1 LHTSAFKFSKDSVLM
16 SDNHLTLAKRFWVD
30 DLPGASVSGS
40 RLSNL
45 METFSQGKPLS
56 ALGLRF
62 LTENGLKSLA
72 QFVAGDISESQF
84 IQLAPIEQSSRVAA
98 ALVRQKA
105 AEQQRQVEQEA
116 AEARHA
122 AMMAR
127 LHAERLQ
134 RESDPKFIARQR
146 NRDLRERYGVDGFLD
161 ESDFRQLMAI
171 LRKLDGAKRLS
182 EEDAVWLKSEGRGY
196 ATEEIVHAHNRLEA
210 DYYLGEFRKTG
221 DVWQL
226 VNASGHLRKCDAA
239 REAHDLLVTIQDGAL
254 KQAKLRSA
262 VRTTHG
268 GVMRDLGRYNE
279 ALQLAD
285 EAHQLLPNSFRPCT
299 LLGAL
304 NIEMGNISLGHEW
317 YSKAEERGAKPGSI
331 ESEIRS
337 LLGRM
342 PPEKRDSVIGQLLSI
357 DPAQYAWLRK
367 KPAAKDRRRGGLG
380 H

>member
-1 LHTSAFKFSKDSVLM
+1 M
-16 SDNHLTLAKRFWVD
+16 SDNHLILAKRFWVD
-30 DLPGASVSGS
+30 DMPGSLVSGS

-45 METFSQGKPLS
+45 LDNFAQGKPLS

-62 LTENGLKSLA
+62 LAENGLKSLA

-84 IQLAPIEQSSRVAA
+84 LLLAPIEQSSRVAA
-98 ALVRQKA
+98 A
-105 AEQQRQVEQEA
+105 AEHQNALKQQRQVEQEA

-134 RESDPKFIARQR
+134 RESDPKFIARQK
-146 NRDLRERYGVDGFLD
+146 NRELRENYGVDGFVD
-161 ESDFRQLMAI
+161 EVDFKQVMTI
-171 LRKLDGAKRLS
+171 LRKLDSARRLS
-182 EEDAVWLKSEGRGY
+182 EEEAVWLKSEGRGY
-196 ATEEIVHAHNRLEA
+196 ASEEILRVHNRLEA

-226 VNASGHLRKCDAA
+226 VNASGHLRKCDAS
-239 REAHDLLVTIQDGAL
+239 REAHDLLVKIQDGAL
-254 KQAKLRSA
+254 KQTKLKSA

-268 GVMRDLGRYNE
+268 GVLRDLGRHNE

-285 EAHQLLPNSFRPCT
+285 EAHRLFPNSFRPCT

-304 NIEMGNISLGHEW
+304 NLEMGNIALGHEW
-317 YSKAEERGAKPGSI
+317 YTKAEERGAKPGSI

-342 PPEKRDSVIGQLLSI
+342 PPEKRESVMGQLLSI
-357 DPAQYAWLRK
+357 DPVQYAWLRK
-367 KPAAKDRRRGGLG
+367 KSALKRHHR
-380 H
+380 

>member
-1 LHTSAFKFSKDSVLM
+1 M

-45 METFSQGKPLS
+45 LEAFSQGKPLS

-72 QFVAGDISESQF
+72 QFVIGEVSESQF
-84 IQLAPIEQSSRVAA
+84 LLLAPIEQSSRVAA
-98 ALVRQKA
+98 AAEHQKVL
-105 AEQQRQVEQEA
+105 EQQRQVEREA
-116 AEARHA
+116 AEARHV

-127 LHAERLQ
+127 LHAERVQ
-134 RESDPKFIARQR
+134 RESDPKFIARQK
-146 NRDLRERYGVDGFLD
+146 NRELREKYGVYGFVD
-161 ESDFRQLMAI
+161 EPDFRQLMAI
-171 LRKLDGAKRLS
+171 LRKLDSAERLS
-182 EEDAVWLKSEGRGY
+182 EAETVWLKSQGRGY
-196 ATEEIVHAHNRLEA
+196 ASEEILYAHNRLEA

-226 VNASGHLRKCDAA
+226 VNASSHLRKCDASK
-239 REAHDLLVTIQDGAL
+239 EAHDLLEKIQDGAL

-279 ALQLAD
+279 ALKFAD
-285 EAHQLLPNSFRPCT
+285 EAHRLLPNSFRPCT

-304 NIEMGNISLGHEW
+304 NIEMGNVALGHEW
-317 YSKAEERGAKPGSI
+317 YSKAEERGAKAGSI

-342 PPEKRDSVIGQLLSI
+342 PPEKRESVIGQLLSI

-367 KPAAKDRRRGGLG
+367 KTALKKDHR
-380 H
+380 

>member
-1 LHTSAFKFSKDSVLM
+1 M

-30 DLPGASVSGS
+30 DMPGSSVSGS

-45 METFSQGKPLS
+45 LETFARGNSLS
-56 ALGLRF
+56 VLGQRF
-62 LTENGLKSLA
+62 LTENGLKTLA
-72 QFVAGDISESQF
+72 QFVTGEISESQF
-84 IQLAPIEQSSRVAA
+84 LQLAPVEQVSRVAA

-105 AEQQRQVEQEA
+105 AEQQKQVEQEA

-134 RESDPKFIARQR
+134 RESDPKFIARQK
-146 NRDLRERYGVDGFLD
+146 NRELRENYGVDGFVD
-161 ESDFRQLMAI
+161 EVDFKQVMTI
-171 LRKLDGAKRLS
+171 LRKLDSARRLS
-182 EEDAVWLKSEGRGY
+182 EEEAVWLKSEGRGY
-196 ATEEIVHAHNRLEA
+196 ASEEILRVHNRLEA

-226 VNASGHLRKCDAA
+226 VNASGHLRKCGAS
-239 REAHDLLVTIQDGAL
+239 REAHDLLVKIQDGAL
-254 KQAKLRSA
+254 KQTKLKSA

-268 GVMRDLGRYNE
+268 GVLRDLGRHNE

-285 EAHQLLPNSFRPCT
+285 EAHRLLPNSFRPCT

-304 NIEMGNISLGHEW
+304 NLEMGNIALGHEW
-317 YSKAEERGAKPGSI
+317 YTKAEERGAKPGSI

-342 PPEKRDSVIGQLLSI
+342 PPEKRESVMGQLLSI
-357 DPAQYAWLRK
+357 DPVQYAWLRK
-367 KPAAKDRRRGGLG
+367 KSASKRHDL
-380 H
+380 

>member
-1 LHTSAFKFSKDSVLM
+1 M

-30 DLPGASVSGS
+30 DMPGSSVSGS

-45 METFSQGKPLS
+45 LDALAQGKPLS

-72 QFVAGDISESQF
+72 QFVTGDISESQF
-84 IQLAPIEQSSRVAA
+84 FLLAPIEQSSRVAA
-98 ALVRQKA
+98 AAEHQKA
-105 AEQQRQVEQEA
+105 LEQQQQVEREEA
-116 AEARHA
+116 ETRHA

-127 LHAERLQ
+127 FHAERVQ
-134 RESDPKFIARQR
+134 RESDPKFIARQK
-146 NRDLRERYGVDGFLD
+146 NRELREKYGVYGFVD
-161 ESDFRQLMAI
+161 EPDFRQLMAI
-171 LRKLDGAKRLS
+171 LSKLDSAERLS
-182 EEDAVWLKSEGRGY
+182 EAETVWLKSQGRGY
-196 ATEEIVHAHNRLEA
+196 ASEEILYAHNRLEA

-226 VNASGHLRKCDAA
+226 VNASGHLRKCDASK
-239 REAHDLLVTIQDGAL
+239 EAHDLLEKIQDGVL

-285 EAHQLLPNSFRPCT
+285 EAHRLLPNSFRPCT

-304 NIEMGNISLGHEW
+304 NIELGHIAVGHDW

-342 PPEKRDSVIGQLLSI
+342 PLEKRDSVIGQLLSI
-357 DPAQYAWLRK
+357 DPVQYAWLRQ
-367 KPAAKDRRRGGLG
+367 KPAAKDRRR
-380 H
+380 

>member
-1 LHTSAFKFSKDSVLM
+1 M

-45 METFSQGKPLS
+45 LDALAQGKPLS

-72 QFVAGDISESQF
+72 QFVTGDISESQF
-84 IQLAPIEQSSRVAA
+84 FLLAPIEQSSRVAA
-98 ALVRQKA
+98 AAEHQKA
-105 AEQQRQVEQEA
+105 LEQQRQVEQEA

-127 LHAERLQ
+127 LQAERLQ

-146 NRDLRERYGVDGFLD
+146 NRELRERYGVDGFVD

-171 LRKLDGAKRLS
+171 LRKLDGADRLS
-182 EEDAVWLKSEGRGY
+182 EGESVWLKSQGREY
-196 ATEEIVHAHNRLEA
+196 ASEEILYTHNRLEA

-226 VNASGHLRKCDAA
+226 VNASGHLRKCDAS
-239 REAHDLLVTIQDGAL
+239 REAHGHLAKIQDGAL
-254 KQAKLRSA
+254 KQAKLKSA

-268 GVMRDLGRYNE
+268 GVLRDLGRHNE

-285 EAHQLLPNSFRPCT
+285 EAHRLLPNSFRPCT

-304 NIEMGNISLGHEW
+304 NIEMGNIALGHEW
-317 YSKAEERGAKPGSI
+317 YSKAEERGAKSGSI

-342 PPEKRDSVIGQLLSI
+342 PPEKRESVVGQLLSI
-357 DPAQYAWLRK
+357 DPVQYAWLRK
-367 KPAAKDRRRGGLG
+367 KFA
-380 H
+380 

>member
-1 LHTSAFKFSKDSVLM
+1 M

-30 DLPGASVSGS
+30 DMPGSSVAGS

-45 METFSQGKPLS
+45 LETFAQGKTMS

-84 IQLAPIEQSSRVAA
+84 LLLAPIEQSSRVTAA
-98 ALVRQKA
+98 AEHQKA
-105 AEQQRQVEQEA
+105 LEQRRQVEREA

-127 LHAERLQ
+127 LHDERLQ
-134 RESDPKFIARQR
+134 RESDPKFIARQK
-146 NRDLRERYGVDGFLD
+146 NRELREKYGVDGFVD
-161 ESDFRQLMAI
+161 ELDFRQLMAI
-171 LRKLDGAKRLS
+171 LRKLDSAKRLS
-182 EEDAVWLKSEGRGY
+182 EEESVWLKSEGRGY
-196 ATEEIVHAHNRLEA
+196 ATEEILHAHNRLEA
-210 DYYLGEFRKTG
+210 DYYLGEFRRAG

-226 VNASGHLRKCDAA
+226 VNASGHLRKCDAS
-239 REAHDLLVTIQDGAL
+239 REAHEFLETIQDGAL
-254 KQAKLRSA
+254 KQAKLKSA

-268 GVMRDLGRYNE
+268 GVLRDLGRHNE

-285 EAHQLLPNSFRPCT
+285 EAHRLLPNSFRPCT

-304 NIEMGNISLGHEW
+304 NLEMGNISLGHEW
-317 YSKAEERGAKPGSI
+317 YSKAEERGAKPGNI
-331 ESEIRS
+331 ESDIRS

-342 PPEKRDSVIGQLLSI
+342 PPEKRDSVISQLLSI
-357 DPAQYAWLRK
+357 DPVQYAWLRM
-367 KPAAKDRRRGGLG
+367 KPNAKDHRR
-380 H
+380 

>member
-1 LHTSAFKFSKDSVLM
+1 M
-16 SDNHLTLAKRFWVD
+16 SDNYLTLAKRFWVD
-30 DLPGASVSGS
+30 DMPGSSVSGS

-45 METFSQGKPLS
+45 LATFAQGKPLS

-84 IQLAPIEQSSRVAA
+84 LRLAPIEQSSRVAA
-98 ALVRQKA
+98 AAEHQKSL
-105 AEQQRQVEQEA
+105 EQQRKVEQEA

-122 AMMAR
+122 TMMAR
-127 LHAERLQ
+127 FHAERLQ
-134 RESDPKFIARQR
+134 RESDPKFIARQKSR
-146 NRDLRERYGVDGFLD
+146 VLRENYGVDGFVDELD
-161 ESDFRQLMAI
+161 FSQLMAI
-171 LRKLDGAKRLS
+171 LRKLDSARRLS
-182 EEDAVWLKSEGRGY
+182 EEEAVWLKSEGREY
-196 ATEEIVHAHNRLEA
+196 ATEEILLAHNRMEA
-210 DYYLGEFRKTG
+210 DYYLGAFRKTG

-226 VNASGHLRKCDAA
+226 VNASGHLRKCDASQ
-239 REAHDLLVTIQDGAL
+239 EAHDLLEKIQDGAL

-279 ALQLAD
+279 ALKLAD
-285 EAHQLLPNSFRPCT
+285 EAHRLLPNSFRPCT

-304 NIEMGNISLGHEW
+304 NIEMGNIALGHEW
-317 YSKAEERGAKPGSI
+317 YSKAEERGAKAGSI

-342 PPEKRDSVIGQLLSI
+342 PPEKRESVIGQLLSI

-367 KPAAKDRRRGGLG
+367 KTALKKDHR
-380 H
+380 